1 MNQNR
6 RTEMTFIR
14 SKYNCLLLVI
24 LVGFVVGCD
33 SIGSQAQK
41 SNQIAVQE
49 AHDMEAELL
58 AHRDAAQAA
67 AESGRVLVAV
77 MTATADNKAH
87 GTVTFTSTENGIQVD
102 ANIAGLT
109 PGDHAIHIHQFGDL
123 RKKDGKGTGGH
134 YNPEGH
140 DHALPSTEMRHAGDL
155 GNLSA
160 DADGNASY
168 SITIDNVTLDGAHNP
183 IIGRGVIIHAKVDDG
198 GQPTGNAGARV
209 SQGVIGY
216 SQPSDG

>member
-1 MNQNR
+1 
-6 RTEMTFIR
+6 MTIQKR
-14 SKYNCLLLVI
+14 MTIPILALLGSI
-24 LVGFVVGCD
+24 LSGCIPVND
-33 SIGSQAQK
+33 HAMQDQMAQ
-41 SNQIAVQE
+41 QE
-49 AHDMEAELL
+49 AQEMA
-58 AHRDAAQAA
+58 AMVDAQRQA
-67 AESGRVLVAV
+67 GRVLVAV
-77 MTATADNKAH
+77 MTATAGNKAQ
-87 GTVTFTSTENGIQVD
+87 GTVTFTGTKDGIQVD
-102 ANIAGLT
+102 AIITGLT
-109 PGDHAIHIHQFGDL
+109 PGDHAIHIHQYGDL
-123 RKKDGKGTGGH
+123 RKQDGKGTGGH

-168 SITIDNVTLDGAHNP
+168 SITIDNVTLAGTHNP